1 MPKIISLPDGREAE
15 FPDNMDNSAI
25 ESVLQKQFA
34 PEGVASKGTGA
45 LSASAISYGG
55 TDSPGVLKQA
65 LGGAK
70 HAWDRAAAGAAHLF
84 GDESLDPLVEQGK
97 AFVKETGPVSSVGQ
111 FAGDVALTAPVAA
124 ALPAALFPQVVGNAA
139 WNATISPEDRGTAAA
154 FGAAGGSA
162 PAALSGAMKLLGKGA
177 SHVLGVTTG
186 AGGEAV
192 QQAFKGA
199 PGFVENMRGAAPASD
214 IVETARQG
222 VAAMRQSMGE
232 AYRSNK
238 QLWAAGQQPLNFSDV
253 GSAFVKMRDSLQH
266 NGQWKIGPA
275 EQRTVQEIQEVLTEF
290 AANRANHTTEG
301 FDALKQRLSAIYPES
316 PMHSQAQRAVTTM
329 TNAVKDSIIKQNPAY
344 ADAMK
349 DYWVRSAQLSEIER
363 SLSLNKKA
371 TIDTA
376 LRKLQSL
383 VRNNANTNYG
393 QRLASADALSEA
405 GADVLPAVAGQAMNS
420 WAPRGLQAAISGG
433 AGSVGLASGVLNLPG
448 AAAAASV
455 QSPRLV
461 GEAAHAAGRIYRN
474 PSIEAFL
481 RALRRTAPAAVR
493 QGQGE

>member
-1 MPKIISLPDGREAE
+1 
-15 FPDNMDNSAI
+15 
-25 ESVLQKQFA
+25 
-34 PEGVASKGTGA
+34 
-45 LSASAISYGG
+45 
-55 TDSPGVLKQA
+55 
-65 LGGAK
+65 
-70 HAWDRAAAGAAHLF
+70 
-84 GDESLDPLVEQGK
+84 
-97 AFVKETGPVSSVGQ
+97 
-111 FAGDVALTAPVAA
+111 
-124 ALPAALFPQVVGNAA
+124 
-139 WNATISPEDRGTAAA
+139 
-154 FGAAGGSA
+154 
-162 PAALSGAMKLLGKGA
+162 
-177 SHVLGVTTG
+177 
-186 AGGEAV
+186 
-192 QQAFKGA
+192 
-199 PGFVENMRGAAPASD
+199 
-214 IVETARQG
+214 
-222 VAAMRQSMGE
+222 MGE

-405 GADVLPAVAGQAMNS
+405 GATAPA
-420 WAPRGLQAAISGG
+420 
-433 AGSVGLASGVLNLPG
+433 PG
-448 AAAAASV
+448 RS
-455 QSPRLV
+455 QR
-461 GEAAHAAGRIYRN
+461 AAGR
-474 PSIEAFL
+474 EA
-481 RALRRTAPAAVR
+481 
-493 QGQGE
+493 